1 MSVVNKV
8 IFQGTR
14 ALFIVLLKI
23 IASFRVYGRE
33 NLPAKGSF
41 IIASNHVSYVDPG
54 VVGIACDGYRIS
66 FMAKRELFESRRWR
80 WWFEAMDSI
89 PADRIARDSTPL
101 KTAIKKLKNGGI
113 VGIFP
118 EGTRSPDGR
127 MQKAEP
133 GIGLLAEKTGVPIV
147 PIYLSGTDNVLP
159 RGGRWLRMHPVTA
172 RIGEAVKI
180 DLPDAM
186 RDKKERYFSI
196 GEKVMQAIKEL
207 QDEETG

>member
-172 RIGEAVKI
+172 RIGE
-180 DLPDAM
+180 
-186 RDKKERYFSI
+186 R
-196 GEKVMQAIKEL
+196 
-207 QDEETG
+207 